1 MKKLKNLRQTHG
13 KIERQENSLLD
24 NIFKSKASLNYTHD
38 DLMKMELK
46 QLYLLAVQIG
56 IPPIDNKT
64 LLITRM
70 TKELTKQNI

>member
-1 MKKLKNLRQTHG
+1 MKLKDLRQTHG
-13 KIERQENSLLD
+13 KIERKENSLLD
-24 NIFKSKASLNYTHD
+24 NIFKSKASLNYTHE
-38 DLMKMELK
+38 DLVNMELK

-70 TKELTKQNI
+70 TKELAKRSV